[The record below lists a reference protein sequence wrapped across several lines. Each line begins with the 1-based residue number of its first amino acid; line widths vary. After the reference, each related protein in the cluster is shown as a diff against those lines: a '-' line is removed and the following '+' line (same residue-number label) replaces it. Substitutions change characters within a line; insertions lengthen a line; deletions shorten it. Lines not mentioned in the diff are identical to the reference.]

1 MHKLDVSII
10 SLSLQ
15 QGVSKII
22 LLLLEDAQVYAQ
34 QSVVYCLGQDSTEV
48 SLDLIKFR
56 FYKHKNLHGNVL
68 EEITSG

>member
-15 QGVSKII
+15 QGVNKII

-34 QSVVYCLGQDSTEV
+34 QSVVYLVKIAQKWP
-48 SLDLIKFR
+48 LI
-56 FYKHKNLHGNVL
+56 L
-68 EEITSG
+68 